1 MFVFLGLLSGPHGL
15 TCTQGCCLDKQCQQP
30 VGCYFAP
37 LSCSLFY
44 YPGEIGI
51 AVNNSVSCL
60 VKHDALKREIYLK
73 KNTTKQIQH
82 PHPQILVVEVE
93 RKQFPPCLC
102 SRHRGK
108 RGRNLPGL
116 LQAVLPQFFGGL
128 CLSSTPRRI
137 QEPSLCLLGPHRSP
151 LEQHGDDLPVCSMLL
166 LLSKLMS
173 RGTAAARRNS
183 FPAVL
188 REKSA
193 GLGPG

>member
-116 LQAVLPQFFGGL
+116 LQAVLPQFFWRPLPFLYAQENPGAFPVPAGAASQSPGAARGRSA
-128 CLSSTPRRI
+128 CLF
-137 QEPSLCLLGPHRSP
+137 H
-151 LEQHGDDLPVCSMLL
+151 
-166 LLSKLMS
+166 
-173 RGTAAARRNS
+173 AAA
-183 FPAVL
+183 A
-188 REKSA
+188 
-193 GLGPG
+193 